1 MNFNDKKGW
10 LGFTLVD
17 ILVAAMIMT
26 LMTGFLLAN
35 FSKARVNLSESSAI
49 IIGAIRKAEAKAI
62 SSALIKGAGNP
73 YHPCGYGIKYNDRY
87 SVSIFAGPVE
97 VNCTDN
103 KYGPDYVIIES
114 VKLVDP
120 RVEIKNISETF
131 RDIFFKPPDPKV
143 YIDGITNYENSERI
157 LIGRIDSVC
166 DGQSC
171 QTICVYGTGRIET
184 YPGLVSSCP

>member
-1 MNFNDKKGW
+1 MNSKDKKRE

-17 ILVAAMIMT
+17 ILVAAMIMM

-62 SSALIKGAGNP
+62 SSALIKGVGDP
-73 YHPCGYGIKYNDRY
+73 YHPCGYGIKYNDQY
-87 SVSIFAGPVE
+87 SVSIFAGPIE
-97 VNCTDN
+97 INCTDN
-103 KYGPDYVIIES
+103 KYGSGYTIIES
-114 VKLVDP
+114 IKLVDS

-131 RDIFFKPPDPKV
+131 RDIFFKPPDPKM
-143 YIDGITNYENSERI
+143 YINGTSNYGDSERI
-157 LIGRIDSVC
+157 LIGRTGSACDS
-166 DGQSC
+166 QSC

-184 YPGLVSSCP
+184 YPNLVNSCP